1 MLDAITNQ
9 YRKQLISHCSSL
21 PLDGFPAAGEM
32 FYQRISLDDVF
43 VPLRLSKPERT
54 EELLEKNAEYYQ
66 IADSEINAGNTVNA
80 TDTHTANGIASKK
93 KEQINRTALLSD
105 PSDDEV
111 IAESDISDFIDFLDA
126 QIRKPLSVDNDE
138 LDVFLWQIDEQLKKL
153 SSEESKS
160 ASFALKQSS
169 ASKDCL
175 LSAEEPDTNANSISA
190 QRKSADSNM
199 EAEILLREQR
209 KKYECLPVGPVLD
222 NYASRTVLLALPGCG
237 KTTLAKRIALAYAT
251 GNIDCLESYHLP
263 EGMVPL
269 LLYCRSLNEE
279 AFDEGHDF
287 IQIAYKMFCNQFP
300 LVVEDIGVFE
310 RMLNYHLE
318 ANKLLLIIDGLDE
331 VLSVEKQELFAKR
344 LLSYLS
350 NNRKAHLILTSR
362 LASYVNDDQS
372 TRYIDQIPQIRRN
385 RILPMSMEQIDHFV
399 QKWHDV
405 LYPNDVSKRKNAES
419 ISVQLRQPAFKYLKK
434 MIQIPL
440 HLANIILVAKEYG
453 RIPND
458 KVQLYEDYLK
468 IALNWNTP
476 GNIQSTDL
484 KIALSYL
491 AYHMTKTEHLR
502 FDRVSL
508 EKLLLKC
515 SVDLDCELRTPID
528 ENNVQL
534 IIDQLEER
542 TCVIQKH
549 GQKAGYFEF
558 SHKNLQEYLA
568 AYAIPKGYTEDLYLP
583 TDFVAKHYRKTAWR
597 EVIILIT
604 LSVPRMQR
612 LAIISFLI
620 NEAETNE
627 DTYHATNILFELIA
641 NGVQMNSN
649 QKHAIY
655 DLIFKEHITDTQII
669 QIGELVEDSNAEEF
683 KQYIQMKFN
692 ESVQTGENHY
702 AFAMAAITVFELLKN
717 EQIPLE
723 EAQKLV
729 MQSSD
734 TERITGLY
742 IFSLLSWCQYCNIKG
757 AFPLQ
762 IISLSERFESQLH
775 QLLRQESK
783 YLSDAA
789 TALKDMVLAGYDL
802 SEAFFDY
809 EIFENAIRCLEAE
822 KLTDAA
828 EKILSVF
835 PVNYLTLTYCM
846 KNHLQPLRAKYISK
860 YREHLMNPE
869 KAKETVFLFSVCLML
884 GCWEFSSE
892 AYLEEFAVLEV
903 YYLKNRRF
911 IDDAAKCK
919 MKMLRKQFSDMADPL
934 SAGLAYHQYAEY
946 EKAKAAFTI
955 AYEHGNTTVCNNLA
969 YMLRRG
975 EVDEVILENRSYT
988 VEELLAEGI
997 ARKEPFSLVNYA
1009 LYCSLQTTSFDYY
1022 KGLLIVKQIESPSVA
1037 TMNRIYTWWE
1047 ALANEGDAE
1056 GYIVI
1061 AWLLELGLI
1070 SDTSLGSLHELKTRI
1085 GI

>member
-21 PLDGFPAAGEM
+21 PLDGLPAAGEM

-66 IADSEINAGNTVNA
+66 IADSEINAGNTVDA

-190 QRKSADSNM
+190 QRESADSNM

-350 NNRKAHLILTSR
+350 INRKAHLILTSR

-399 QKWHDV
+399 RKWHDV

-568 AYAIPKGYTEDLYLP
+568 AFAIPKGYTEDLYLP
-583 TDFVAKHYRKTAWR
+583 TDFVAKH
-597 EVIILIT
+597 
-604 LSVPRMQR
+604 
-612 LAIISFLI
+612 
-620 NEAETNE
+620 
-627 DTYHATNILFELIA
+627 
-641 NGVQMNSN
+641 
-649 QKHAIY
+649 
-655 DLIFKEHITDTQII
+655 
-669 QIGELVEDSNAEEF
+669 
-683 KQYIQMKFN
+683 
-692 ESVQTGENHY
+692 
-702 AFAMAAITVFELLKN
+702 
-717 EQIPLE
+717 
-723 EAQKLV
+723 
-729 MQSSD
+729 
-734 TERITGLY
+734 
-742 IFSLLSWCQYCNIKG
+742 
-757 AFPLQ
+757 
-762 IISLSERFESQLH
+762 
-775 QLLRQESK
+775 
-783 YLSDAA
+783 
-789 TALKDMVLAGYDL
+789 
-802 SEAFFDY
+802 
-809 EIFENAIRCLEAE
+809 
-822 KLTDAA
+822 
-828 EKILSVF
+828 
-835 PVNYLTLTYCM
+835 YCM

-911 IDDAAKCK
+911 TDDAANCK

-955 AYEHGNTTVCNNLA
+955 AYEHGNTTACNNLA

-1022 KGLLIVKQIESPSVA
+1022 KGLLIVKQIQSPSVA

-1047 ALANEGDAE
+1047 ALANKGDAE